1 MEKMSYKG
9 WVWPQNPEKFEQFFL
24 REPVY
29 VKNSSDVMV
38 FTGMGPMKRTFTGS
52 GTFFGSTAFE
62 DFKALA
68 ALFAETTCGA
78 LVHPVWGTFQAYF
91 TELEMT
97 QEPRENEV
105 AYRFTFREADANDAI
120 PK

>member
-9 WVWPQNPEKFEQFFL
+9 WVWPQNPEVFQMSCIRTPRHRKSSG
-24 REPVY
+24 VY
-29 VKNSSDVMV
+29 VYKGLSDL
-38 FTGMGPMKRTFTGS
+38 KRTFSGNGVFLGS
-52 GTFFGSTAFE
+52 NAFA

-68 ALFAETTCGA
+68 EMVSSTESGE
-78 LVHPVWGTFQAYF
+78 LVHPVWGTFQAYL
-91 TELEMT
+91 TEVEMT

-105 AYRFTFREADANDAI
+105 SYRFFLHGADSNGTI